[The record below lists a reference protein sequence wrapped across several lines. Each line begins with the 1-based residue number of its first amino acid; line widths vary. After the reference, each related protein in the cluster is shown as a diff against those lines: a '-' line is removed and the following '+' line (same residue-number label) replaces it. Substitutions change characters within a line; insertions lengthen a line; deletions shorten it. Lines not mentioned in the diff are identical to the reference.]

1 MSTLK
6 VNTIQDTSGVTRP
19 SGILVA
25 DHWIITSGYN
35 TNGTVTMSYN
45 WARASSTIDGHG
57 DIGSAM
63 TQSSGVFTFPST
75 GIYLVGMQQYFVTS
89 GGRTYVGVL
98 QQLSTDSGSNWT
110 TRLSGYGNG
119 YQNNAYIM
127 HQSFNVY
134 DITNTST
141 HKIRFRTEVSDTV
154 FLSGSSTNKQTGAI
168 FIRLGDT

>member
-6 VNTIQDTSGVTRP
+6 VDTIQDTSGTTRP
-19 SGILVA
+19 SGIQVA

-35 TNGTVTMSYN
+35 TNGTNTMSSN
-45 WARASSTIDGHG
+45 WARMSSTITGHG

-63 TQSSGVFTFPST
+63 TQSSGVFTFSST
-75 GIYLVGMQQYFVTS
+75 GIWLVAVHQYFVTS
-89 GGRTYVGVL
+89 GGRTYVGIL
-98 QQLSTDSGSNWT
+98 HQLSTDSGSNFT
-110 TRLSGYGNG
+110 TKLSGYGNG

-154 FLSGSSTNKQTGAI
+154 FLSGSNTNKQTGAM